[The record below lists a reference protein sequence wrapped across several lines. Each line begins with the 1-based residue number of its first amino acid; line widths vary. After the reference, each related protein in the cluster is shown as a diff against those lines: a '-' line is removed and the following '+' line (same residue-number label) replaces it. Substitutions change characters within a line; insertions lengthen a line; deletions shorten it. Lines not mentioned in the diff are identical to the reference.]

1 MQVTKDSTQ
10 ISAAIISVPEA
21 IALSNLSQETLM
33 ALVKD
38 GTIKGR
44 KIGTAMKIYRMS
56 LASYLA
62 KSQKAESAPE
72 RMGASAAS
80 EASVDATDL
89 RDEVWALKKALAE
102 SQQAIEAKQALITN
116 EQHAH
121 MRTKQQLVDS
131 EKKLNEALTQ
141 IEHMMMHQEASMRP
155 QSMDLPSTQASGYM
169 EAMVEPRP
177 SFFQRVLGWLG
188 LR

>member
-1 MQVTKDSTQ
+1 MQVTKDSAQ

-21 IALSNLSQETLM
+21 MALSGLSQETLM

-62 KSQKAESAPE
+62 KSLKAENTTE
-72 RMGASAAS
+72 RIGATAAADTS
-80 EASVDATDL
+80 IDTSDL
-89 RDEVWALKKALAE
+89 RDEIWALKKALAE
-102 SQQAIEAKQALITN
+102 SLQAVDAKQALISN
-116 EQHAH
+116 EQQAH
-121 MRTKQQLVDS
+121 MRTKQQLADT

-141 IEHMMMHQEASMRP
+141 IEHMMMHQEASLRP
-155 QSMDLPSTQASGYM
+155 QSMDLPAMQTSSYV
-169 EAMVEPRP
+169 EAMAEARP